1 MKNYTTRE
9 ILLMVF
15 LIAGKIVGKTK
26 IQKLFYLLEREQKIN
41 IGVPFTVY
49 LYGPFSRQLNKE
61 VEILE
66 HDGVLQCIPNSTY
79 SHDVYYEYNIS
90 DNGMKKAMKLWESL
104 PTDVKEKIIKHVS
117 KFNSMTPT
125 EIVNYVYDNYPDA
138 KPVNE

>member
-66 HDGVLQCIPNSTY
+66 HDGVLQCIPNSKY
-79 SHDVYYEYNIS
+79 
-90 DNGMKKAMKLWESL
+90 
-104 PTDVKEKIIKHVS
+104 IKT
-117 KFNSMTPT
+117 KG
-125 EIVNYVYDNYPDA
+125 
-138 KPVNE
+138 